1 MPLAQCHH
9 SGSLEAADG
18 FVYTVGF
25 VFSLGYNKK
34 WSRFMTCSGSA
45 GTRTISRSG
54 FLRGL
59 QSNRSDHWD
68 GLMLDRSAVG
78 QLSSLSGRTEWQ
90 RLPAGDTLRSVWH
103 YVVCMCHTELQSSS
117 WYRAVIPGTT
127 HLCCCH
133 TWSTSTPLCLHRP
146 PGSTLFQTFHH
157 RQPSFS
163 GCRLTDLELTTR
175 NSRFGINIQHCRI
188 GSSTN
193 WNFSIFLYLLAL
205 Y

>member
-103 YVVCMCHTELQSSS
+103 YVVCMCHTLSYKVLHDTAP
-117 WYRAVIPGTT
+117 WYLGPLTCVAVIPGRRALRSACTDR
-127 HLCCCH
+127 LEVPYFKL
-133 TWSTSTPLCLHRP
+133 STIDSRAFPVAASQIWNSLPETVVSASTFNTAELVLAPIEI
-146 PGSTLFQTFHH
+146 FQY
-157 RQPSFS
+157 SF
-163 GCRLTDLELTTR
+163 
-175 NSRFGINIQHCRI
+175 I
-188 GSSTN
+188 
-193 WNFSIFLYLLAL
+193 Y
-205 Y
+205 